1 MRSLPN
7 SANAMSAYATDHKTC
22 VNAMGIYCARNKN
35 ALAHPKVETIAE
47 LAKRRNA
54 GMAVGVVTNT
64 EIQDATPAGMVAH
77 VRRRSDYDEIVRMFH
92 ELSPEVMLGGGS
104 SFFLPKSDPA
114 GRRKDDSNYIEKF
127 QVLGYSWATTATA
140 MKAAAAD
147 KDTARLLGLFH
158 PGNLDGVLDRR
169 LLKKGTV
176 SAYPRP
182 ARPRGPDAGGH
193 RQSVQASERLCLAGR
208 SGAYRQVQSCSG
220 LGAGGLRYDYARQC
234 GCGSQSLRRTA

>member
-1 MRSLPN
+1 
-7 SANAMSAYATDHKTC
+7 
-22 VNAMGIYCARNKN
+22 
-35 ALAHPKVETIAE
+35 
-47 LAKRRNA
+47 
-54 GMAVGVVTNT
+54 
-64 EIQDATPAGMVAH
+64 
-77 VRRRSDYDEIVRMFH
+77 MFH

-127 QVLGYSWATTATA
+127 QALGYSLATTATA

-176 SAYPRP
+176 SAYPDQPDLVNQRGRP
-182 ARPRGPDAGGH
+182 STFCP
-193 RQSVQASERLCLAGR
+193 SI
-208 SGAYRQVQSCSG
+208 
-220 LGAGGLRYDYARQC
+220 
-234 GCGSQSLRRTA
+234 RTALSCWSKRG